1 MIFLEERA
9 IKKIL
14 HPLQYL
20 YHFLFNSKILI
31 TIIVQII
38 LFILLIDL
46 PRINKKAFIAVAC
59 VIMFYLWIN
68 IILLIYKILS
78 GHKIHIH
85 IKNVL
90 LMLLVITLA
99 YSLMYYALYNYD
111 KNSFTGSLD
120 KIYNKENDDQ
130 TGITG
135 SFIRFFDMIY
145 FTITTMLT
153 GSFGDIIPRTRIV
166 RLVVIS
172 QFIISVMIISILLV
186 KAS

>member
-1 MIFLEERA
+1 MIFLEEKA
-9 IKKIL
+9 LKKVL
-14 HPLQYL
+14 HPLEYL
-20 YHFLFNSKILI
+20 YHFLFNSKILT

-46 PRINKKAFIAVAC
+46 PRLNKKAFIAVAC
-59 VIMFYLWIN
+59 VIMFYLWVN

-90 LMLLVITLA
+90 LMLLVLTLS

-111 KNSFTGSLD
+111 KNSFSGSLD

-145 FTITTMLT
+145 FTITTMFT
-153 GSFGDIIPRTRIV
+153 GSFGDIIPRTRIA

-172 QFIISVMIISILLV
+172 QFIISVVIISILLV
-186 KAS
+186 KAN